1 MGKTVYTIEEFPDD
15 GRFWRIEWIG
25 GVRYNP
31 TVPSDPLMD
40 VCLTQLPDGE
50 SNPLSARSRSS
61 ESKFVAK
68 IGVGLLPFIS
78 IGSVWQNGRP
88 AATNCAAYR
97 RQLTI
102 DTRLCRTEMLGD
114 LTANYNAVPRS
125 YYRFGTSWPHV
136 RETLLM
142 IQEQDGDPFAVMIPM
157 AEIVRFYYA
166 LSTRLAQALF
176 WGEYGET
183 FNAERSGVL
192 DEGVVRVH
200 LDGGWKG
207 GRSR

>member
-1 MGKTVYTIEEFPDD
+1 
-15 GRFWRIEWIG
+15 
-25 GVRYNP
+25 
-31 TVPSDPLMD
+31 MD
-40 VCLTQLPDGE
+40 VCLPQLPDRE
-50 SNPLSARSRSS
+50 TNPLSVRARSS
-61 ESKFVAK
+61 EAKFVAK

-78 IGSVWQNGRP
+78 IASVWQKRRSM
-88 AATNCAAYR
+88 ATNCAAYR

-102 DTRLCRTEMLGD
+102 NTKLCRMEMLGD
-114 LTANYNAVPRS
+114 LTANYNGIPRS

-142 IQEQDGDPFAVMIPM
+142 IQEQDGDPFAVMIPT
-157 AEIVRFYYA
+157 AEIIRFYYA
-166 LSTRLAQALF
+166 PSTRLAQALF

-200 LDGGWKG
+200 LSAVD
-207 GRSR
+207 GRSRCLDFGALHALPGNAA